1 MVNTLRQYTAA
12 VVDRYE
18 LEGPKRLAP
27 EVLRLRAVTQRTARR
42 TSGHTDRAA
51 LITVAAQQAALLAY
65 MNVNMRRFADADTF
79 AADATL
85 LATAAADEDLLAWI
99 KGTQSFAAYYRGRYR
114 DAANLAVSGLRFA
127 TRNGQRIRL
136 LSNGLARAAGNYRTT
151 PRSIEPS
158 AKPWTWPANLRP
170 IRVGAQS

>member
-1 MVNTLRQYTAA
+1 MP
-12 VVDRYE
+12 DFWH
-18 LEGPKRLAP
+18 AP
-27 EVLRLRAVTQRTARR
+27 
-42 TSGHTDRAA
+42 
-51 LITVAAQQAALLAY
+51 ITVAAQQAALLAY